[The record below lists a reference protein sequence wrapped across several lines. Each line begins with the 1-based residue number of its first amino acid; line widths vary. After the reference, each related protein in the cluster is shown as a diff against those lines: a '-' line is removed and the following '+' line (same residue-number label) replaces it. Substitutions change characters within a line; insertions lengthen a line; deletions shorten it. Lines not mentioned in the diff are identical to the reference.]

1 MTRPFHQKLG
11 LPGPTGSFIGV
22 IIAITGRQ
30 RITEDV
36 KRLPGRHWRR
46 VIRSWSIHRVF
57 DKLHLVDVARAVWK
71 DFFCRNANNKYRAR
85 IFGAQRV
92 IRADLR
98 RAVNP
103 YPLWSFEVQEQQ
115 PNVRVDQNI
124 SPSSIHSV
132 TVVIRKRKGA
142 AIEDS
147 HEPRQA
153 TLI

>member
-1 MTRPFHQKLG
+1 MARPFHINLG
-11 LPGPTGSFIGV
+11 LPGPTGGFIGV
-22 IIAITGRQ
+22 VIAVTGRQ
-30 RITEDV
+30 RIAKDV

-57 DKLHLVDVARAVWK
+57 DKLHLVDVARAIGE
-71 DFFCRNANNKYRAR
+71 DLFCRDANYKYRAR
-85 IFGAQRV
+85 IFGEQRV

-103 YPLWSFEVQEQQ
+103 YPLWSFEDQEQQ

-124 SPSSIHSV
+124 SPRSIHSV
-132 TVVIRKRKGA
+132 TVIIRKRKSA